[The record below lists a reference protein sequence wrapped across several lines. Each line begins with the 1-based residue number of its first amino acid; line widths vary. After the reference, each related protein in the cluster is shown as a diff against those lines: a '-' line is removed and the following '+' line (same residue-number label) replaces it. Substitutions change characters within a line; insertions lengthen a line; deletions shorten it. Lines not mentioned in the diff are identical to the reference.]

1 MNPNKRLYSPDAAP
15 SIRDALTAADA
26 GTWTPDDEGASAPD
40 HTLDAREWETLR
52 VYPEF
57 VGGAGTSV
65 TLTPLL
71 RVPAVAAPG
80 HTWIALATTGA
91 LVPEAFSEID
101 VEGHFCSFRATAV
114 VLGAAASVNV
124 KVTGGRKRRNIAG
137 G

>member
-26 GTWTPDDEGASAPD
+26 GTWTPDDAGTPAD
-40 HTLDAREWETLR
+40 HVLDAREWETVR
-52 VYPEF
+52 VYPSF

-71 RVPAVAAPG
+71 AVPAGASPRE
-80 HTWIALATTGA
+80 WIALATTGV
-91 LVPEAFSEID
+91 LVPEAFSEVP
-101 VEGHFCSFRATAV
+101 VEGHFASFRATAV

-124 KVTGGRKRRNIAG
+124 RVTGGRKRRNIAG